1 MEWHGMIRV
10 LRLRRR
16 DVGWAFLLGCFSWL
30 VLTPVWI
37 RATPGGVADRLIGGL
52 FSPAYRVGK
61 HLAHVVFPNSSIPNT
76 TAYYVAPLIGVAGE
90 LLLLILLWLIGIG
103 VVRWTQS
110 PKPDGEIRK
119 L

>member
-1 MEWHGMIRV
+1 MIRV

-76 TAYYVAPLIGVAGE
+76 TAYYVTPLIGVAGE
-90 LLLLILLWLIGIG
+90 VLLLISLWLIGIG
-103 VVRWTQS
+103 GVRWTRVS
-110 PKPDGEIRK
+110 KHGGEIRK